1 MRMKVEED
9 YDEAATFQFETPT
22 VCTEG
27 IVCLKELKKGS
38 SITFNGMQTE
48 VPTQYTATLKDGKSF
63 TFAFGTGVASP
74 PGNGNDSNNDG
85 NEQET
90 VATTSRGDLIMAS
103 KTVLLFAVVVVVVVV
118 V

>member
-9 YDEAATFQFETPT
+9 YDEAATFRFETHG
-22 VCTEG
+22 VCTER

-38 SITFNGMQTE
+38 SITFNGKLTE
-48 VPTQYTATLKDGKSF
+48 VPKQYTATLKDGKSF

-90 VATTSRGDLIMAS
+90 VGTTSRGDLILAS
-103 KTVLLFAVVVVVVVV
+103 KTVLLFAIVTLLFSS
-118 V
+118 